1 MLDVLLVLKMMS
13 VNCRSTVLSS
23 GGGGM
28 MNQVDTVYQLVSR
41 LPDELP
47 NCGSAA
53 LTLISA

>member
-1 MLDVLLVLKMMS
+1 MLDVLLVLKIMS

-23 GGGGM
+23 GGGM
-28 MNQVDTVYQLVSR
+28 INQVDTVYQLVSR

>member
-1 MLDVLLVLKMMS
+1 MLDELLVLKMMS

-23 GGGGM
+23 GGGM
-28 MNQVDTVYQLVSR
+28 INQVDTVYQLVSR